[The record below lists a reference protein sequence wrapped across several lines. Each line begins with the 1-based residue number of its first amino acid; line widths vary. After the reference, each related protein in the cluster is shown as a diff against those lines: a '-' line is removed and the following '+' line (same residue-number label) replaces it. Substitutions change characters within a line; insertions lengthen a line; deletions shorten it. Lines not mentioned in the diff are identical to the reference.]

1 MLFKQQKISKR
12 KVDQINNFFF
22 SFEKPNQQLYL
33 FVLSKKKKTLFV
45 RYYLY
50 YYLRSFSCLD
60 WIFYYSK
67 IPLDMDKIEGQSSKI
82 IFLTFKQPTTK

>member
-33 FVLSKKKKTLFV
+33 FVLSKKKKLYLLDIIYTTILVVLLSLV
-45 RYYLY
+45 RV
-50 YYLRSFSCLD
+50 RDATFT
-60 WIFYYSK
+60 
-67 IPLDMDKIEGQSSKI
+67 
-82 IFLTFKQPTTK
+82 IFLQQIMDS

>member
-50 YYLRSFSCLD
+50 YYLRSSPVWTEFF
-60 WIFYYSK
+60 I
-67 IPLDMDKIEGQSSKI
+67 IPKY
-82 IFLTFKQPTTK
+82 P